1 MSTPGP
7 LRIAIIGTGPSGLTL
22 AYYLKSLGLESV
34 HLFEAREEVGG
45 QSLTHDID
53 GYPVEMGTVYLT
65 SGYILAKQIAREVGC
80 AAKVLPPATVLNEKG
95 ESMRPARPRSSLLI
109 RYVLA
114 WLGWYFGGQMRAPS
128 SPDNALSFAEWLNRK
143 GLGEL
148 ERGFVFTAGMTAQ
161 LYGPMDAISAH
172 SGLNWMRPSLL
183 LTGMFERVA
192 HIPQGFQNMWKKL
205 AQHLGFPI
213 RFRQRIDTV
222 RPIRDGDRRQVELLC
237 NGERIDEP
245 FDHVFLACP
254 LDHFESHPVK
264 GIDGNPLDRIE
275 HPLSSALRERY
286 STFAAT
292 EVYSAG
298 WRATNWPEEVPSRCY
313 LPAAS
318 SGEVGP
324 LLTIRQYGNNSGRFV
339 GQLCSYAIPDDRSE
353 SDEQRLANNRQRLEK
368 NRAQVIS
375 DMRGI
380 VGLEDIEI
388 VHEYL
393 WRYNIRYSRKQIEE
407 GLPLFIEASQGEQH
421 VWYTGGTLSH
431 WNIDAITDYNHQL
444 AKRFAKRIGLP
455 FRARLKLFRLGQR
468 LTNF

>member
-1 MSTPGP
+1 MSAADH
-7 LRIAIIGTGPSGLTL
+7 LRVAIVGTGPSGLTL

-34 HLFEAREEVGG
+34 HFFEARDEVGG

-65 SGYILAKQIAREVGC
+65 SGYVLAKQIAREVGC
-80 AAKVLPPATVLNEKG
+80 AAKILPPATVLNEKG
-95 ESMRPARPRSSLLI
+95 ESIRPARPRSSLLI

-143 GLGEL
+143 GFGEL

-161 LYGPMDAISAH
+161 LYGPLDAISAH

-183 LTGMFERVA
+183 LTGRFERVA

-222 RPIRDGDRRQVELLC
+222 RPIRDGDRRQVELVC
-237 NGERIDEP
+237 GGERIDEP

-254 LDHFESHPVK
+254 LDHLESHPVA
-264 GIDGNPLDRIE
+264 GLDGNPLDRIE

-286 STFAAT
+286 SPFATT

-313 LPAAS
+313 LPAAT

-324 LLTIRQYGNNSGRFV
+324 LLTIRQYGNNAGRFV
-339 GQLCSYAIPDDRSE
+339 GQLCSYAIPDDRTE

-368 NRAQVIS
+368 NREQVIS

-380 VGLEDIEI
+380 VGLQDIEI
-388 VHEYL
+388 LHERL

-407 GLPLFIEASQGEQH
+407 GLPLFIEASQGEQQ

-455 FRARLKLFRLGQR
+455 FRTRLKLFKLGER
-468 LTNF
+468 LTDF